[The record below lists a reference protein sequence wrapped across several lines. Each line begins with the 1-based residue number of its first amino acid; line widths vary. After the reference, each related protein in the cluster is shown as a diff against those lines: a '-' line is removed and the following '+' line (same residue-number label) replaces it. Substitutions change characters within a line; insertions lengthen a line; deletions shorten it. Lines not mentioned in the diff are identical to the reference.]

1 MTKIIDKE
9 TELNKLLTKDE
20 KIKVLKYA
28 NEYLDSESSNDRQ
41 LKKKGNIFT
50 GLTISRNDNIFKYI
64 FKKIMNDFAE
74 DINSELD
81 SKKYTSTRPIRCSAN
96 GIFFISVHN
105 PIFKYDYSNNQ
116 VKNFINFLILKPY
129 IKTAAIKK
137 ACNIESM
144 VENTLHFIDE
154 IKEKITRSNLFKDKA
169 FITFDLVKQ
178 NDFSYKLS
186 LNYKYVIINY
196 NMEFNIGNPVSLNT
210 KYNRIFAALKE
221 SFIEGVLDSPRQI
234 NDKDADV
241 FIRLCRK
248 DPSIFKGVVYNN
260 VVSKQINDLFDNN
273 ILSKKKA
280 AEFRALI
287 LLNKLKETM

>member
-1 MTKIIDKE
+1 MIFLDTMTKIIDKE

-129 IKTAAIKK
+129 IKYGRMGLKVI
-137 ACNIESM
+137 
-144 VENTLHFIDE
+144 FI
-154 IKEKITRSNLFKDKA
+154 ITDTRVTKMRV
-169 FITFDLVKQ
+169 TE
-178 NDFSYKLS
+178 FST
-186 LNYKYVIINY
+186 
-196 NMEFNIGNPVSLNT
+196 T
-210 KYNRIFAALKE
+210 K
-221 SFIEGVLDSPRQI
+221 VLP
-234 NDKDADV
+234 N
-241 FIRLCRK
+241 
-248 DPSIFKGVVYNN
+248 
-260 VVSKQINDLFDNN
+260 
-273 ILSKKKA
+273 
-280 AEFRALI
+280 
-287 LLNKLKETM
+287 